1 MSNRPSFT
9 AHNLMDRRVSA
20 MKKLQ
25 DQLAEVSKALSGL
38 FKKVNK
44 LTRQARKMGPAARV
58 KLKPGRKPGRKAP
71 ARAARVR
78 QDTVL
83 DSVYGAIKRSR
94 KGKSFYGCDNYPK
107 CNFAAWKKEDIK

>member
-1 MSNRPSFT
+1 
-9 AHNLMDRRVSA
+9 

-25 DQLAEVSKALSGL
+25 DQLSEVSRTLSGL

-44 LTRQARKMGPAARV
+44 LSRQIG
-58 KLKPGRKPGRKAP
+58 KLDSAPRAKSKRGRKPGRKAP
-71 ARAARVR
+71 AGVARVR

-94 KGKSFYGCDNYPK
+94 SGISIAQLKSKTALGDRQLSNALYK
-107 CNFAAWKKEDIK
+107 LTKKEMVYAKARGVYVKS

>member
-1 MSNRPSFT
+1 
-9 AHNLMDRRVSA
+9 

-25 DQLAEVSKALSGL
+25 EQLTQVSKALSGL

-44 LTRQARKMGPAARV
+44 LNRQIGKLGAPAWV
-58 KLKPGRKPGRKAP
+58 KSKPGRKPGRKAR
-71 ARAARVR
+71 AAAARVR

-94 KGKSFYGCDNYPK
+94 NGISIAQLKSKTALGDRQLSNALYKLTKKGMVYAKSRGVYVK
-107 CNFAAWKKEDIK
+107 S

>member
-1 MSNRPSFT
+1 
-9 AHNLMDRRVSA
+9 

-25 DQLAEVSKALSGL
+25 DQLSEVSRTLSGL

-44 LTRQARKMGPAARV
+44 LTRQIG
-58 KLKPGRKPGRKAP
+58 KLGSPVRAKSKPGRKPGRKAR
-71 ARAARVR
+71 AGAARVR

-94 KGKSFYGCDNYPK
+94 SGISIAQLKSKTALGDRQLSNALYKLTKKGMVHAKARGVYAKS
-107 CNFAAWKKEDIK
+107 